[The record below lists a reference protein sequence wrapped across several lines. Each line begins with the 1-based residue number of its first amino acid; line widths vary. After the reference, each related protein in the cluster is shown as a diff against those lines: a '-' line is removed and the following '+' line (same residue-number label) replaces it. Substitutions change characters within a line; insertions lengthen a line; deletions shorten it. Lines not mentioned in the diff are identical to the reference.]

1 MANFSRPVALGFLLS
16 ALLAVVGCGQPNQY
30 HEPPPPEV
38 TVVTPQQQ
46 SVTRYLEVTG
56 MTQPVVSVDIRA
68 RVRGFL
74 EERHFEEGSIVEK
87 GQLLL
92 VIDEE
97 PFKLRFEQAQANL
110 AEAQSTLR
118 KAEQSR
124 GRELAKAKLALDDA
138 ALLQAQSNE
147 TRLRKLLGGRTVT
160 EDEFERAEALRKQAS
175 AQVESS
181 KVALV
186 QAEADF
192 ETDILTA
199 RAAAAAAQT
208 ATKNAKVELDYCRM
222 TAPITG
228 RITETYSDVGN
239 LVGDGQA
246 SLLATIVQQDP
257 IHVYMTLSESD
268 YLNYQQNGRGD
279 EMSGALVEMGLDG
292 AAYPHKGAIDYRDPA
307 IDAGTGTIR
316 LRGSFA
322 NPKGDILPGSFAR
335 LRLELD
341 EQPEALLVPERALGT
356 DQSGQYLL
364 VAGKDD
370 LVEYRAVQVG
380 SRVGDLR
387 VVAGP
392 IGAQDRV
399 IVEGLLRARPNM
411 KVVPKPAAAPV
422 ANVAGSPATPAR
434 N

>member
-1 MANFSRPVALGFLLS
+1 MTDLLRGRPLFWLPIGLIGIL
-16 ALLAVVGCGQPNQY
+16 GCGQRNQY
-30 HEPPPPEV
+30 FEPPPPEV
-38 TVVTPQQQ
+38 TVATPRQQDVTQ
-46 SVTRYLEVTG
+46 YLEITG
-56 MTQPVVSVDIRA
+56 MTQPVVSVDVRA

-74 EERHFEEGSIVEK
+74 QERHFEEGSLVEK

-97 PFKLRFEQAQANL
+97 PFRLRSEQAAANL

-124 GRELAKAKLALDDA
+124 SRELAKAKLALDEA
-138 ALLQAQSNE
+138 ALLQAKSNE
-147 TRLRKLLGGRTVT
+147 DRLRKLLSGRTVT
-160 EDEFERAEALRKQAS
+160 EDEFERGEALRKQAS

-181 KVALV
+181 RVALV

-208 ATKNAKVELDYCRM
+208 AARNAKIELDYCRM
-222 TAPITG
+222 TAPISG
-228 RITETYSDVGN
+228 RITETYHDVGN

-246 SLLATIVQQDP
+246 SLLATIVQIDP
-257 IHVYMTLSESD
+257 IHVYMTLSERD
-268 YLNYQQNGRGD
+268 FLAFQQ
-279 EMSGALVEMGLDG
+279 SGGESSKAARVEMGLDG
-292 AAYPHKGAIDYRDPA
+292 DQYPHQGTIDYRDPA
-307 IDAGTGTIR
+307 IDSGTGTIR
-316 LRGSFA
+316 MRGLFA
-322 NPKGDILPGSFAR
+322 NPRGEILPGTFAR
-335 LRLELD
+335 LRLALD
-341 EQPEALLVPERALGT
+341 QQHNALLVPERALGT

-370 LVEYRAVQVG
+370 VVEYRAVKVG

-387 VVAGP
+387 VVEGP
-392 IGAQDRV
+392 IGPQDRV

-411 KVVPKPAAAPV
+411 KVVPKPAAAAV
-422 ANVAGSPATPAR
+422 NNVAGGGSAAHK
-434 N
+434 

>member
-1 MANFSRPVALGFLLS
+1 MPEPLRSPAF
-16 ALLAVVGCGQPNQY
+16 ALLAGLLTLAGCGQRNQY
-30 HEPPPPEV
+30 FEPPPPEV

-46 SVTRYLEVTG
+46 DVTRYLEITG

-74 EERHFEEGSIVEK
+74 EERHFEEGSLVEK

-97 PFKLRFEQAQANL
+97 PFQLRYEQAQANL
-110 AEAQSTLR
+110 AEAQSSLR

-124 GRELAKAKLALDDA
+124 SRELAKAKLNLDEA

-147 TRLRKLLGGRTVT
+147 TRLRKLLSGRTVT

-181 KVALV
+181 KVSLV
-186 QAEADF
+186 QADADF

-208 ATKNAKVELDYCRM
+208 AMKNAKVELDYCRM
-222 TAPITG
+222 TAPISG
-228 RITETYSDVGN
+228 RITEAYSDVGN

-246 SLLATIVQQDP
+246 SLLATIVQLDP

-268 YLNYQQNGRGD
+268 FLNFQQTGGAEKENG
-279 EMSGALVEMGLDG
+279 SLVEMGLAG
-292 AAYPHKGAIDYRDPA
+292 EAYPHQGVIDYRDPA
-307 IDAGTGTIR
+307 IDPGTGTIR
-316 LRGSFA
+316 MRGSFA
-322 NPKGDILPGSFAR
+322 NPKGEILPGSFAR
-335 LRLELD
+335 LRLALD
-341 EQPEALLVPERALGT
+341 QQPDALLVPERALGA

-370 LVEYRAVQVG
+370 LVEYRAVKVG
-380 SRVGDLR
+380 GRVGDLR

-392 IGAQDRV
+392 IAAQDRV

-411 KVVPKPAAAPV
+411 KVVPKPAPPAV
-422 ANVAGSPATPAR
+422 ANVAKSGSPAR

>member
-1 MANFSRPVALGFLLS
+1 M
-16 ALLAVVGCGQPNQY
+16 
-30 HEPPPPEV
+30 
-38 TVVTPQQQ
+38 VTPQQQ
-46 SVTRYLEVTG
+46 NVTRYLEVTG

-74 EERHFEEGSIVEK
+74 EERHFDEGSIVEK

-97 PFKLRFEQAQANL
+97 PFKLKFEQAQANL

-147 TRLRKLLGGRTVT
+147 TRLKKLLGGRTVT
-160 EDEFERAEALRKQAS
+160 EDEFERAEALRKQAA

-181 KVALV
+181 RVALV

-268 YLNYQQNGRGD
+268 YLNYQQNGSGD

-307 IDAGTGTIR
+307 IDPGTGTIR
-316 LRGSFA
+316 LRGSFP

-335 LRLELD
+335 LRLALD
-341 EQPEALLVPERALGT
+341 EQPKALLVPERALGT

-370 LVEYRAVQVG
+370 VVEYRAVQVG
-380 SRVGDLR
+380 SRVGDMR

-392 IGAQDRV
+392 IAAEDRV

-411 KVVPKPAAAPV
+411 KVVPKTAAAPV
-422 ANVAGSPATPAR
+422 ANVAGSPAAPAR